1 MTDDTSAGAGPSST
15 PELLHRDDASGVT
28 LDDFV
33 VHGQVGEGEFGKV
46 MMAAKREGADAGRM
60 YALKV
65 IRKDNLLFRGSSSI
79 TQAITEKQVL
89 QEMAA
94 KPHPFIVS
102 LNYAFQDA
110 DHLFLVLD
118 FVGGGDL
125 FSLLEQ
131 KQRFPE
137 GWVMVYSA
145 EIVLALEHVH
155 EAGIIFRDLKPENV
169 MVGVDGHLKITD
181 FGFAKKMQDADG
193 QPTLNTRGSQVG
205 TPEYMAPELVA
216 GKPYAY
222 ALDWW
227 CLGCLTYEDRKSVV

>member
-169 MVGVDGHLKITD
+169 MVGMDGHLKLTD
-181 FGFAKKMQDADG
+181 FGMSKKA
-193 QPTLNTRGSQVG
+193 RGTTTGTICG
-205 TPEYMAPELVA
+205 TPEYLAPEVLHYV
-216 GKPYAY
+216 
-222 ALDWW
+222 
-227 CLGCLTYEDRKSVV
+227 T